1 MWQNRIRRITAERRL
16 EWRDRT
22 ARDAPHLSGKQ
33 RSFLPLTRGERET
46 QIALGC
52 TESSARLWS
61 PRAVSHFHLPLLP
74 FLFLVE
80 FPGFPKPILFSHST
94 FLPCQ
99 REGWLYMVLPWKH
112 LLDGDGWEK
121 EVLGRL
127 KSQSAEAPPGFFPHR
142 DPRFLWIYLHS
153 SELCVRTRE
162 CGTLQRWEKG
172 QMLSLVISLPP
183 PKSLSDF
190 FHGILLPAL
199 STPSPFLRHWC
210 SVQPEQGSFLV
221 GCLGNMGCPERAR
234 ATCRDFLGGSSAP
247 SPVLGG
253 IFWGGRINISYHS
266 DCTGGLFLILSV
278 HILHSWPQKQC
289 SAPPSDSLSQGFLES
304 TGLCFPQQALARAL
318 P

>member
-1 MWQNRIRRITAERRL
+1 MKGQNCQGCSTSFRKTKILPPSHQRGKRNTNCTWLYWELCKALKPPGSFPLSPSIIAFPIFSWISRFSQANSFQPFNISPMSEGRMALHGVAMETPAG
-16 EWRDRT
+16 WRWV
-22 ARDAPHLSGKQ
+22 
-33 RSFLPLTRGERET
+33 RE
-46 QIALGC
+46 G
-52 TESSARLWS
+52 SAREAEKPKCRS
-61 PRAVSHFHLPLLP
+61 PTRILSSQGSQVFVD
-74 FLFLVE
+74 LFAQFRTL
-80 FPGFPKPILFSHST
+80 
-94 FLPCQ
+94 CQ
-99 REGWLYMVLPWKH
+99 N
-112 LLDGDGWEK
+112 
-121 EVLGRL
+121 
-127 KSQSAEAPPGFFPHR
+127 
-142 DPRFLWIYLHS
+142 
-153 SELCVRTRE
+153 RE

-253 IFWGGRINISYHS
+253 IFGGGRINISYHS